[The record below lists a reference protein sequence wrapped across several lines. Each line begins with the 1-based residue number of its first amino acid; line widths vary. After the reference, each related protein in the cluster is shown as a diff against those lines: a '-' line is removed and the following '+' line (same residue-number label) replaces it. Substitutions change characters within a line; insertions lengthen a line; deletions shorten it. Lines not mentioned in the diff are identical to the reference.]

1 MGKTVKK
8 LHSQRRH
15 HERVAV
21 SVLPETREQVYARVY
36 KGVSVECVCG
46 KTLNLEELAT
56 GPYPFR
62 CPGCGKR
69 VVKRLW
75 PSVWESLPMS
85 LCSALAI
92 LVEGRPSVTWR
103 GFVSCRALV
112 GSSTAAR
119 CMSRIVGRRS
129 ELCSGTKRTRP
140 LWSLA
145 GEERGVSGAPGA
157 EERGVVS
164 DVGMGGDVL
173 PLHGVAGAVAA
184 EDGVGRVGEV
194 GLGVIG
200 CLLDDFLG
208 IVARLV
214 PCEF

>member
-62 CPGCGKR
+62 CPSCGKR
-69 VVKRLW
+69 DMKRLR

-85 LCSALAI
+85 LCFALAI
-92 LVEGRPSVTWR
+92 LVEGRPSVMWR

-119 CMSRIVGRRS
+119 CMSRTVIRRS
-129 ELCSGTKRTRP
+129 ETMGKCMQCMTTYAFDWSRDVYDSCSH
-140 LWSLA
+140 
-145 GEERGVSGAPGA
+145 GAHFF
-157 EERGVVS
+157 S
-164 DVGMGGDVL
+164 SSQ
-173 PLHGVAGAVAA
+173 
-184 EDGVGRVGEV
+184 
-194 GLGVIG
+194 
-200 CLLDDFLG
+200 
-208 IVARLV
+208 
-214 PCEF
+214 